1 MEQQKQPI
9 TTKQRLLNLSLVG
22 IVSQVGCVTL
32 LIIVLALL
40 GGMFIDNRLQT
51 KPWFTIGL
59 VVASVPVS
67 LVLMVFLVRAA
78 IKRMKLE
85 KPKEAIQEDQ
95 SLGN

>member
-1 MEQQKQPI
+1 MDQQRQPI
-9 TTKQRLLNLSLVG
+9 STKQRLINLSLVG

-32 LIIVLALL
+32 VIIVLALL
-40 GGMFIDNRLQT
+40 GGMYIDNRFMT

-59 VVASVPVS
+59 LIASVPVS
-67 LVLMVFLVRAA
+67 LVIMIFLVRAA

-85 KPKEAIQEDQ
+85 KPKEAAQEDQ